1 MVGASAAVAA
11 EVAVAVLLYGGDG
24 FIRSLT
30 TILAVL
36 GFAFAGG
43 MWTAP
48 TGGPGLV
55 DRLRRRWLLCL
66 FAFLAAAVF
75 GTAWSLFSGLGEER
89 YGQALGL
96 ALLGALPLYASG
108 TVIGGMSAAA
118 ATDIGHR
125 LRGPGAAA
133 AAGAAIGVILTG
145 ILLPRAPMPASLL
158 VACLMMLSLGG
169 MVFGAVLGARTEV
182 DVLARRPGPSDE
194 VRVEERRGPDADAA
208 MLELRE
214 GLHLRRHRSLDG
226 VGQAPWDVALMRAL
240 MPEEEA
246 EWRVLL
252 VGGGCSGVVRAL
264 LREHPLGTID
274 VLERSAAAIEL
285 GREYFQTELTLGREE
300 RVSVVV
306 GNLDDRIAELVYGY
320 HFVVLDTAALG
331 PLGGLRGLSAT
342 SRESLFGLLT
352 PGGIVATGPIGPEP
366 TIEELPHGW
375 TRVVLRQI
383 EAPGGATEIVTISAR
398 EGVLERLPSVDG
410 FVVAEDLRPASAP
423 SAAGIDSSSPSTEST
438 SSSEPISSSE
448 SIASSGSAP
457 SSEESPAR

>member
-1 MVGASAAVAA
+1 MAVAA
-11 EVAVAVLLYGGDG
+11 EVALAVLLYGGDG

-43 MWTAP
+43 LWTAP

-75 GTAWSLFSGLGEER
+75 GTAWSLVSSLGEER

-118 ATDIGHR
+118 ATDVGHR
-125 LRGPGAAA
+125 LRGPGPAA
-133 AAGAAIGVILTG
+133 AAGVAIGVVLTG

-169 MVFGAVLGARTEV
+169 MVFGAVLGVRTEV
-182 DVLARRPGPSDE
+182 DVRARRPGSSDE
-194 VRVEERRGPDADAA
+194 VRVEERRGPLADVA

-214 GLHLRRHRSLDG
+214 GRHLRRHRPLDG

-252 VGGGCSGVVRAL
+252 VGGGCSSVVRAL
-264 LREHPLGTID
+264 LREHPLATID
-274 VLERSAAAIEL
+274 VVERTAAAIEL
-285 GREYFQTELTLGREE
+285 GREYFQTELTLGRDE

-306 GNLDDRIAELVYGY
+306 GNLDDCIAELAYGY

-331 PLGGLRGLSAT
+331 PLGGMRGLSAN
-342 SRESLFGLLT
+342 SRESLLGMLT
-352 PGGIVATGPIGPEP
+352 PGGVVVAGPVGPEP
-366 TIEELPHGW
+366 AVEELPPGW
-375 TRVVLRQI
+375 TRLVLRQTDGS
-383 EAPGGATEIVTISAR
+383 GGGTEIVTMSAR
-398 EGVLERLPSVDG
+398 EGVLERLPAVDG
-410 FVVAEDLRPASAP
+410 FAVTESSAP
-423 SAAGIDSSSPSTEST
+423 STAS
-438 SSSEPISSSE
+438 ISSSE
-448 SIASSGSAP
+448 SP
-457 SSEESPAR
+457 VW